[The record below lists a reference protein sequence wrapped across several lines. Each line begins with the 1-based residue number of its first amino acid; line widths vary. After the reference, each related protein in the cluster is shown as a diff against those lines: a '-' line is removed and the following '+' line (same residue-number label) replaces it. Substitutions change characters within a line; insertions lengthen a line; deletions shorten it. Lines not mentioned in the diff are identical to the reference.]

1 MSTTQEVKITTT
13 TQDGT
18 REKPRVRLRRPP
30 RRPTDQLERGLTPQ
44 QVQNRLKAERVQEE
58 LRTMPGWKLGA
69 SGKVIDRVHEF
80 PEVDVAMGYAGFVQR
95 YAKSLNLPVTV
106 SVSGGVVRLALSGT
120 RYLTKEVLNFARRL
134 G

>member
-13 TQDGT
+13 TQT
-18 REKPRVRLRRPP
+18 ETPNKPRVRVRRPP
-30 RRPTDQLERGLTPQ
+30 RRPTEQLQGLTP

-58 LRTMPGWKLGA
+58 LRTMPGWKLA
-69 SGKVIDRVHEF
+69 SSGRIIDRVHEF

-95 YAKSLNLPVTV
+95 YAKSLKLPVTV

-120 RYLTKEVLNFARRL
+120 RYLTKEVLDFARRL